1 MDSPQTAT
9 TLVDFL
15 GQYGVTGLLVV
26 LGAAIVYLY
35 RQQAALAKE
44 VRATVEKYAAGLATC
59 QQETLTAL
67 RASTEAVTGVK
78 QSLDELRRSIQ

>member
-9 TLVDFL
+9 SLVDFL

-35 RQQAALAKE
+35 HQQAALGKE
-44 VRATVEKYAAGLATC
+44 VRATVEKYAAGLAAC
-59 QQETLTAL
+59 QQETLAAL
-67 RASTEAVTGVK
+67 KASTEAVTGVK
-78 QSLDELRRSIQ
+78 QSLDELRRTIQ

>member
-1 MDSPQTAT
+1 MEQQAAT
-9 TLVDFL
+9 GLVDFL

-44 VRATVEKYAAGLATC
+44 VRATVEKYASGLATC

-67 RASTEAVTGVK
+67 KSSTEAVNGVR

>member
-1 MDSPQTAT
+1 MEQQAAT
-9 TLVDFL
+9 GLVDFL

-44 VRATVEKYAAGLATC
+44 VRATVEKYAGELATC
-59 QQETLTAL
+59 QRDTLSAL
-67 RASTEAVTGVK
+67 QQSTEAMRDVR
-78 QSLDELRRSIQ
+78 SALDEMRRAIK